1 MREVGMDRSKTARIT
16 PRKAITKMHSLIS
29 DSVLRGIEQGIL
41 GLLIALGIACVVIFF
56 LRYKAVGKA
65 REEATPWL
73 DKLSRAMTEDMGS
86 MSAPVPG
93 MQISSAERLVRVG
106 LANSALCPDALEKLL
121 ETQETREKEILE
133 RGAQFL
139 GTVGANAPF
148 LGLTGTVLGILSA
161 FRQMATAGGAG
172 GVEVMAAIAGALV
185 ATAAGLCVAIPAVVL
200 YNVLKARI
208 RKTMNT
214 LGEIRGLLMAR
225 SLQAVAKEVF

>member
-1 MREVGMDRSKTARIT
+1 
-16 PRKAITKMHSLIS
+16 MHSLIS
-29 DSVLRGIEQGIL
+29 NALLRAIEQGIL
-41 GLLIALGIACVVIFF
+41 GLLVALGIACVIIFV
-56 LRYKAVGKA
+56 LRWSAVGKA
-65 REEATPWL
+65 RSAATPWL
-73 DKLSRAMTEDMGS
+73 DKLSRAMSEE
-86 MSAPVPG
+86 MSVNSVPAPFPG
-93 MQISSAERLVRVG
+93 QSVSSADRLVRIG
-106 LANSALCPDALEKLL
+106 LANAHLCPDALDKLL
-121 ETQETREKEILE
+121 ETQEIREKELLE

-172 GVEVMAAIAGALV
+172 GVEVMAAIAGALI
-185 ATAAGLCVAIPAVVL
+185 ATAAGLAVAIPAVVL

-208 RKTMNT
+208 RKTMST

>member
-1 MREVGMDRSKTARIT
+1 
-16 PRKAITKMHSLIS
+16 MHSLIS
-29 DSVLRGIEQGIL
+29 DSILRSIEQGIL
-41 GLLIALGIACVVIFF
+41 GLLIALGIACVIIFI
-56 LRYKAVGKA
+56 LRWQAVSKA
-65 REEATPWL
+65 RSEANPWL
-73 DKLSRAMTEDMGS
+73 DKLSRAMSEEMASLPPPFAG
-86 MSAPVPG
+86 
-93 MQISSAERLVRVG
+93 QKISSAERLVRVG
-106 LANSALCPDALEKLL
+106 LANSNLCPDALEKLL
-121 ETQETREKEILE
+121 ETQEIREKEILE

-225 SLQAVAKEVF
+225 SLQSVAKEVF